1 MTSSMRR
8 PATLLASC
16 ALVLAACGGP
26 GGADGDTVSVVTSFY
41 PVQFVTERV
50 AGDNA
55 EITNLTAPGGEP
67 HDLELSPR
75 QVASVQDADLVV
87 YQRGFQTAVDEAVE
101 QADRPRGTTVDSAED
116 VTPIEEPGGDHAEE
130 SHAEDDH
137 AHEEDHPEED
147 HAEDEH
153 AHEEED
159 GDHEGHDHGGVDPHL
174 WLDPTN
180 LVPVTEHVRD
190 ALVELDPDHADEYRA
205 NAEALLADLTTL
217 DEDLTTG
224 LADCTVRDIVT
235 SHAAFAYLARAYD
248 LTQVPIAG
256 IDPSTEPSA
265 AQLAKIS
272 DLVEADGITT
282 VFTETLV
289 SPAVA
294 NTVAR
299 EAGVRTATLDPIE
312 GLTEATSDEDYLS
325 IMRTNLATLQKA
337 NDCS

>member
-1 MTSSMRR
+1 MKIVPMPISLAR
-8 PATLLASC
+8 PALLLSSC
-16 ALVLAACGGP
+16 ALVLAGCGSP
-26 GGADGDTVSVVTSFY
+26 GADSDEISVVTSFY
-41 PVQFVTERV
+41 PVQFVTERI
-50 AGDNA
+50 AGDRA

-87 YQRGFQTAVDEAVE
+87 YQREFQAAVDEAVD
-101 QADRPRGTTVDSAED
+101 QADRAEGTTVDAAED
-116 VTPIEEPGGDHAEE
+116 VDLIEESKEKTEEHAHDEGE
-130 SHAEDDH
+130 DH
-137 AHEEDHPEED
+137 AHEEGED
-147 HAEDEH
+147 H
-153 AHEEED
+153 AHEEGE
-159 GDHEGHDHGGVDPHL
+159 DHEEHAHGGADPHL

-180 LVPVTEHVRD
+180 LEPLAEHVRD
-190 ALVELDPDHADEYRA
+190 ALTEIDPDNADEYRA
-205 NAEALLADLTTL
+205 SAAALVEDLTTL
-217 DEDLTTG
+217 DEDLSTG

-248 LTQVPIAG
+248 LTQIPIAG
-256 IDPSTEPSA
+256 IDPGTEPSG
-265 AQLAKIS
+265 AQLAEIS
-272 DLVEADGITT
+272 DLVETEGITT

-299 EAGVRTATLDPIE
+299 EAGVETATLDPIE
-312 GLTEATSDEDYLS
+312 GLTEETSDEDYLS

>member
-1 MTSSMRR
+1 MTMVTMTSSMRR
-8 PATLLASC
+8 PAVLLASC
-16 ALVLAACGGP
+16 ALVLAACGGT
-26 GGADGDTVSVVTSFY
+26 GGADGDDKVSVVTSFY

-75 QVASVQDADLVV
+75 QVADVQDADLVV
-87 YQRGFQTAVDEAVE
+87 YQGGFQTAVDEAVD
-101 QADRPRGTTVDSAED
+101 QADRAKGTTVDSAD
-116 VTPIEEPGGDHAEE
+116 GVTLIEEADEE
-130 SHAEDDH
+130 GHSEEEGH
-137 AHEEDHPEED
+137 AHEDEAHD
-147 HAEDEH
+147 HADEEGH
-153 AHEEED
+153 
-159 GDHEGHDHGGVDPHL
+159 DHESHDHGGVDPHV
-174 WLDPTN
+174 WLDPKN
-180 LVPVTEHVRD
+180 LEPVTEHVRD
-190 ALVELDPDHADEYRA
+190 ALVEIDPDHADEYRA
-205 NAEALLADLTTL
+205 NAEALLGDLATL

-224 LADCTVRDIVT
+224 LADCTIRDIVT
-235 SHAAFAYLARAYD
+235 SHAAFAYLAQAYD
-248 LTQVPIAG
+248 LRQVPIAG
-256 IDPSTEPSA
+256 IDPGTEPSA
-265 AQLAKIS
+265 AQLAEIS

-299 EAGVRTATLDPIE
+299 EAGVETATLDPIE
-312 GLTEATSDEDYLS
+312 GLTEETSDEDYLS

>member
-1 MTSSMRR
+1 MTFSLVR
-8 PATLLASC
+8 PAVLLSSC
-16 ALVLAACGGP
+16 ALVLAGCGSS
-26 GGADGDTVSVVTSFY
+26 GGSTDDVSVVTSFY

-50 AGDNA
+50 AGDRA
-55 EITNLTAPGGEP
+55 EVTNLTAPGGEP

-75 QVASVQDADLVV
+75 QVAAVQDADLVV
-87 YQRGFQTAVDEAVE
+87 YQSQFQTAVDEAVE
-101 QADRPRGTTVDSAED
+101 QADRTKGTTIDSAD
-116 VTPIEEPGGDHAEE
+116 GVTLIEESEEEAEGE
-130 SHAEDDH
+130 DH
-137 AHEEDHPEED
+137 AHEEG
-147 HAEDEH
+147 DEH
-153 AHEEED
+153 AHEEVDEHAHEE
-159 GDHEGHDHGGVDPHL
+159 GDEHGGHDHGHDHGGVDPHL

-190 ALVELDPDHADEYRA
+190 ALVEIDPDHADEYRA
-205 NAEALLADLTTL
+205 NAAALVEDLTTL

-224 LADCTVRDIVT
+224 LADCKVRDIVT
-235 SHAAFAYLARAYD
+235 SHAAFAYLAQAYD
-248 LTQVPIAG
+248 LTQIPIAG

-265 AQLAKIS
+265 AQLATIS
-272 DLVEADGITT
+272 DLVRTDGITT

-299 EAGVRTATLDPIE
+299 EAGVETATLDPIE
-312 GLTEATSDEDYLS
+312 GLTKATSDEDYLS